1 MNDMASSIIDL
12 LGMIYRNLVRDES
25 EQVAPNPDSRSAILA
40 VLWRRGNCSMTD
52 LSRSLRVTKSNI
64 TFLVDKL
71 EAQGLLTRQ
80 PDVADRR
87 IILIQLTEK
96 GRQQIEQ
103 QRTLVL
109 GRIQEKL
116 ASLDQAERDYLE
128 ETVPKVMQ
136 ILSKLYRP

>member
-25 EQVAPNPDSRSAILA
+25 EQVASNPDSRSAILA

-80 PDVADRR
+80 SDAADRR

-128 ETVPKVMQ
+128 ETVPKVMR